1 MVPKLPASPASAGL
15 TSRGLGLP
23 GGHGLVF
30 AAFPMSDERWSGRPR
45 ERRVQRGPHVQG
57 SQVQE
62 EMCTLRI
69 LPAEPSLPGPAR
81 RTTPT
86 PTQRAASPE
95 ARWAGQSAG
104 SHSSLSSGSGLKN
117 VLGLCARGSASGTLT
132 ALFWSLQHTK
142 AFPTSR
148 PLGSYL
154 CPRCCSLGLPT
165 SHSLLMNAHPPSS
178 FRFQLQRH
186 PLKKAFPQPPY
197 GREVILHTPTY
208 PSHAPSWP
216 FICCL
221 QTCVTISNKFHL
233 LCVLVQT

>member
-1 MVPKLPASPASAGL
+1 M
-15 TSRGLGLP
+15 
-23 GGHGLVF
+23 
-30 AAFPMSDERWSGRPR
+30 
-45 ERRVQRGPHVQG
+45 QG

-104 SHSSLSSGSGLKN
+104 SHSSLSSGAGLKN
-117 VLGLCARGSASGTLT
+117 VLGLCATGSASGTLT

-165 SHSLLMNAHPPSS
+165 FRSLLMDAHPPSS